1 MDKEERIIEEQMA
14 LEEAKPTAQA
24 TDLISMAQITVTQLP
39 IIEERLRD
47 VKAAVEA
54 TVADAK
60 SMVATPDT
68 IQAVKARRA
77 ELNKQFDTLDAQR
90 KAVKEQITAPYNR
103 FDAVFKECIAVPFK
117 EADQALKATVDG
129 FEGELKAKA
138 MKKLEDYYYELCA
151 LDQIDFL
158 TFEQAIARGKIK
170 IELADCRKKKPTKAM
185 DALANFMGSIAIG
198 RDAISKMED
207 SAEIM
212 VEFEKCLDAG
222 QAAGI
227 VAERK
232 RKVREAAEAEERRN
246 GEETARQREMQARVE
261 AAAPIPAPPPITPP
275 APVATP
281 PQAAE
286 QPMCWKKMSFTIYF
300 RNQEEYQKALPE
312 LKALKEKLVQEGI
325 QYGK

>member
-151 LDQIDFL
+151 LDQIGFL

-185 DALANFMGSIAIG
+185 DALSNFMSGVALG
-198 RDAISKMED
+198 RDVVSKMED

-232 RKVREAAEAEERRN
+232 RKVREAAEAEERRKA
-246 GEETARQREMQARVE
+246 EEAKRQEMIARVE
-261 AAAPIPAPPPITPP
+261 AMRPAPIAPPTPISAPTAAPAKPKREPPYDLTMRIRIQNSHDEEIIIP
-275 APVATP
+275 
-281 PQAAE
+281 
-286 QPMCWKKMSFTIYF
+286 
-300 RNQEEYQKALPE
+300 R
-312 LKALKEKLVQEGI
+312 LKELVNIMKQEGI

>member
-14 LEEAKPTAQA
+14 LEEAMPTAQA
-24 TDLISMAQITVTQLP
+24 TDLIAMAHITVTQLP
-39 IIEERLRD
+39 IIEERLRE

-117 EADQALKATVDG
+117 EADQALKATADG
-129 FEGELKAKA
+129 FDGELKAKA

-151 LDQIDFL
+151 LDQIGFL

-170 IELADCRKKKPTKAM
+170 IELADCRKKKPQKAM

-222 QAAGI
+222 QAAAT
-227 VAERK
+227 VQERK
-232 RKVREAAEAEERRN
+232 RRIREAQEAEERRR
-246 GEETARQREMQARVE
+246 EETARQREMQARVE
-261 AAAPIPAPPPITPP
+261 AAAPTPAPPPINAP
-275 APVATP
+275 APVTTP
-281 PQAAE
+281 PQTAE

-300 RNQEEYQKALPE
+300 RDQEEYQKVLPE

>member
-14 LEEAKPTAQA
+14 LEEAMPTAQA

-68 IQAVKARRA
+68 IQSVKARRA

-151 LDQIDFL
+151 LDQIGFL
-158 TFEQAIARGKIK
+158 TFEQAISRGKIK

-185 DALANFMGSIAIG
+185 DALANFMGTIAIG

-232 RKVREAAEAEERRN
+232 RKVREAAEAEERRKA
-246 GEETARQREMQARVE
+246 EEAKRQEMIAKVE
-261 AAAPIPAPPPITPP
+261 AMRPAPAAPPTPVSEPTASSAKPKREPPYDLTMRIHIQTKRDEEIIIP
-275 APVATP
+275 
-281 PQAAE
+281 
-286 QPMCWKKMSFTIYF
+286 
-300 RNQEEYQKALPE
+300 R
-312 LKALKEKLVQEGI
+312 LKELVNIMKQEGI